1 MSKVITVDELA
12 KMAAEMKK
20 KGYGK
25 KKILLSGDDE
35 GNTYHPLFFGFTTEM
50 KGEDISY
57 GLPWGVSEEDFD
69 KNYIILG

>member
-1 MSKVITVDELA
+1 MKVITIDELS
-12 KMAAEMKK
+12 KLCEQMKK

-35 GNTYHPLFFGFTTEM
+35 GNDYHVLYYGFSTDI
-50 KGEDISY
+50 KGKEISY

-69 KNYIILG
+69 KNYVILG